1 MRSQV
6 TVGGEGWEERVGGRG
21 GACDV
26 GVFKNSETK
35 AHPFRCG

>member
-1 MRSQV
+1 VRSQV
-6 TVGGEGWEERVGGRG
+6 TVEGEKEEERVWER
-21 GACDV
+21 ACDV